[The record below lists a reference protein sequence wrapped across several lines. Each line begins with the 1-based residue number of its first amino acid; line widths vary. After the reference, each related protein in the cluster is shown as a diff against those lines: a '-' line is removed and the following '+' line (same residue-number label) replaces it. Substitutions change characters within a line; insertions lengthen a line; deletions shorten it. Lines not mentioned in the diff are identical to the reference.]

1 MIALCG
7 FVPVNNVRP
16 FTTGRWID
24 HKNSAY
30 HNKKVEQNEHM
41 EKINAAKSS
50 KVGPVSSKKLI

>member
-50 KVGPVSSKKLI
+50 KVGPVS